1 MARTARVNF
10 GALLIIVLSHFLA
23 EIVDDWTNPTS
34 GNMRSEFRAF
44 GGYDAEVLHPD
55 VHHFP
60 HSIVVM
66 HYESDSVSAAPLAY
80 VHTNQSAI
88 CFHHGLAECNG
99 DTTIV
104 LESIEEAL
112 SGVKTANVSYK

>member
-1 MARTARVNF
+1 MARIARVNS
-10 GALLIIVLSHFLA
+10 GALLIIVLSNFLA
-23 EIVDDWTNPTS
+23 EIVDYWINPTS

-44 GGYDAEVLHPD
+44 GGYDAEAFHPD

-66 HYESDSVSAAPLAY
+66 HYESDSVSAAPLAD
-80 VHTNQSAI
+80 VHPNQSALS
-88 CFHHGLAECNG
+88 FHHSLAKCNG

-112 SGVKTANVSYK
+112 SGIKTTNIPYE